1 MLLSKI
7 EYFEHKNEPNYWEIN
22 DVVLTKQNVIV
33 GLNATGKTRLS
44 NIITNL
50 GMILSAKVKKNGNWK
65 LEFIKDEQS
74 RYRFE
79 LKINDLRI
87 DAERI
92 WENDI
97 LILERTQQGGKIFSK
112 SENNWH
118 TYTPPADELTINAR
132 RDLEHYPYLEDFI
145 VWAKGIKGFSFSGV
159 KNNFIAIPENPSG
172 QFEDLSAVPFILQQL
187 QNNKVIIKKIIDD
200 LTQIGY
206 PTQSIETFGLQQ
218 PGIQNLV
225 MVRIKETDLKC
236 NTDQGLMSQ
245 GMYRAL
251 CLIVLFEYL
260 LANKRQGTIII
271 DDLGEGL
278 DYERSVRLTKL
289 LFKKSSSAEFQLIVT
304 SNDRFLINTVDIRNI
319 NFLSRQGH
327 IVKSIN
333 YSNNK
338 DSFEKYMLSGLN
350 NFDFLQNKLRSS
362 KN

>member
-1 MLLSKI
+1 
-7 EYFEHKNEPNYWEIN
+7 
-22 DVVLTKQNVIV
+22 
-33 GLNATGKTRLS
+33 
-44 NIITNL
+44 
-50 GMILSAKVKKNGNWK
+50 
-65 LEFIKDEQS
+65 
-74 RYRFE
+74 
-79 LKINDLRI
+79 
-87 DAERI
+87 
-92 WENDI
+92 
-97 LILERTQQGGKIFSK
+97 
-112 SENNWH
+112 
-118 TYTPPADELTINAR
+118 
-132 RDLEHYPYLEDFI
+132 
-145 VWAKGIKGFSFSGV
+145 
-159 KNNFIAIPENPSG
+159 
-172 QFEDLSAVPFILQQL
+172 
-187 QNNKVIIKKIIDD
+187 
-200 LTQIGY
+200 
-206 PTQSIETFGLQQ
+206 
-218 PGIQNLV
+218 

-338 DSFEKYMLSGLN
+338 ESFEKYMLSGLN